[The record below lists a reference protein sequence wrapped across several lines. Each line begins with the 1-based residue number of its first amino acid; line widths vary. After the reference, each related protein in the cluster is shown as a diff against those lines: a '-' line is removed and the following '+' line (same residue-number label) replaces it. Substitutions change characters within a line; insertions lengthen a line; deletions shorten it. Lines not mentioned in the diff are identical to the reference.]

1 VKGLGLRGK
10 SPSTKEK
17 KGMLMKT
24 KFKYILLISIL
35 LLQGCTRTQTNTAK
49 LWNPPTYTETIDQF
63 LINTK
68 EKSLIIIGKKYHYIF
83 DKGSA
88 PLNLLTWSGRKNLR
102 AYFDDF
108 KVDVKNIIT
117 GSYFIQYNSKKI
129 PKDEVTW
136 LKKSGFKIDKNGFYC
151 KVFNIKGTRYLK
163 RDDKLNNLSH
173 LSHLNRKYYIRIE
186 KPNSTS
192 DIAYKI
198 AMTPISV
205 AGDTIY
211 IGVIAASIISLPVAL
226 LGLGVVAIPVK
237 AISYGLE
244 KISE

>member
-1 VKGLGLRGK
+1 
-10 SPSTKEK
+10 
-17 KGMLMKT
+17 MKT

-35 LLQGCTRTQTNTAK
+35 LLQGCTRTQTYTGE

-88 PLNLLTWSGRKNLR
+88 PLNLLTWSGRKNLY
-102 AYFDDF
+102 AYFYDF
-108 KVDVKNIIT
+108 KVDVNNTVT
-117 GSYFIQYNSKKI
+117 GSYSIKNSNKKI
-129 PKDEVTW
+129 SKDEVTW
-136 LKKSGFKIDKNGFYC
+136 LKKNGFKIDKNGFYC

-173 LSHLNRKYYIRIE
+173 LNRKYSIRIE
-186 KPNSTS
+186 RPNSTS

-205 AGDTIY
+205 TEDTIY
-211 IGVIAASIISLPVAL
+211 IGVIAATIISVPVVV

-237 AISYGLE
+237 AVSYGIE